1 MRQERRATLAREA
14 RGFDRLVGAWLL
26 LSLGL
31 LLAGLFLPAIT
42 VRALIFSR
50 ELSLFESVIGF
61 LESGEYFLFAVTF
74 PFTILFPLAK
84 ILTGIA
90 LWYLVETRGYF
101 SYRVLAWLA
110 GLSKWS
116 MLDVFVIAL
125 MVLLADGR
133 LLTSADIHAGVVVFA
148 VAVLLST
155 FAIRRLNLAVARGRR
170 KLIIP
175 HP

>member
-1 MRQERRATLAREA
+1 MRQQRRATLAREA
-14 RGFDRLVGAWLL
+14 RGFNRLVGLWLF

-61 LESGEYFLFAVTF
+61 LDSGEYFLFAITF

-84 ILTGIA
+84 ILTGLA
-90 LWYLVETRGYF
+90 LWYVVETRGYLAV
-101 SYRVLAWLA
+101 RLLAWLA
-110 GLSKWS
+110 GISKWS

-125 MVLLADGR
+125 MVLVADGR

-148 VAVLLST
+148 AAVLLST
-155 FAIRRLNLAVARGRR
+155 FAIRRLSLVVGRGGRG
-170 KLIIP
+170 LNFS
-175 HP
+175 

>member
-1 MRQERRATLAREA
+1 MRQQRRATLAREA
-14 RGFDRLVGAWLL
+14 RGFNRLVGLWLF

-61 LESGEYFLFAVTF
+61 LDSGEYFLFAVTF

-84 ILTGIA
+84 ILTGLA
-90 LWYLVETRGYF
+90 LWYVVETRGYLAV
-101 SYRVLAWLA
+101 RLLAWLA
-110 GLSKWS
+110 GISKWS

-125 MVLLADGR
+125 MVLVADGR

-148 VAVLLST
+148 AAVLLST
-155 FAIRRLNLAVARGRR
+155 FAIRRLSLVVGRGGRG
-170 KLIIP
+170 LNFS
-175 HP
+175 